1 MVTMSTGLADNV
13 RKYRRTAGLNQEQ
26 LAETADLSLSTV
38 RKAEQGG
45 HVSMETL
52 AALARALGVST
63 SALFVTEAPRSVLG
77 TDDEANRRYLAELRR
92 ALMPPIGLSAP
103 LSEPGEAEEPS
114 VIRRG
119 VQDVHAL
126 YRTDRYASVAR
137 KLPGLLR
144 SSEAAVSTLEG
155 EEQQHA
161 MIARAHALL
170 LTGKYLTQ
178 VRQYDMAYYA
188 LAEAIRLA
196 RETGQTQL
204 AATGVVGLCW
214 LLLRQDRFDES
225 EALAAH
231 TAAEVEPRM
240 SEATPARLAVWGE
253 LWLRVAAASVRNN
266 RPDVT
271 QEARRMARTA
281 GGSMEGEHLSFP
293 AHWGGF
299 GPVTVEAKAA
309 EDLSLV
315 GDSRGV
321 LRMADDGLLG
331 TKAMRNYGSLTPN
344 SWGRHRL
351 DVARAH
357 VMLGSHQDAMDEL
370 MQLRRTSGEWLTHQP
385 MARYVM
391 ADILKTRKR
400 TLTKEMRSMAAHLGV
415 AG

>member
-1 MVTMSTGLADNV
+1 MSTGLADNV
-13 RKYRRTAGLNQEQ
+13 KKFRRTAGLSQEG
-26 LAETADLSLSTV
+26 LAEAADLSLSTV

-45 HVSMETL
+45 HVSMDTL

-63 SALFVTEAPRSVLG
+63 SALFATEAPTSVLG
-77 TDDEANRRYLAELRR
+77 TEDEANRRYLAELRR
-92 ALMPPIGLSAP
+92 SLMPPVGLSVP
-103 LSEPGEAEEPS
+103 LAEPGEAGEVS
-114 VIRRG
+114 AIRQG
-119 VQDVHAL
+119 VQDGHAL
-126 YRTDRYASVAR
+126 YQADRYTSVAR

-144 SSEAAVSTLEG
+144 SSEAAVATLEG

-161 MIARAHALL
+161 TIARAHALL

-178 VRQYDMAYYA
+178 VRQYDMAYFA

-214 LLLRQDRFDES
+214 LLLREDRFDES
-225 EALAAH
+225 EQLAAQ
-231 TAAEVEPRM
+231 TAQEIEPRM
-240 SEATPARLAVWGE
+240 SEATPANLAVWGE

-266 RPDVT
+266 RPDVA

-281 GGSMEGEHLSFP
+281 GGALDGEHVEFP
-293 AHWGGF
+293 AHWSAF
-299 GPVTVEAKAA
+299 GPVTVEAKAV

-315 GDSRGV
+315 GDARGV
-321 LRMADDGLLG
+321 LRRADDGPLSG
-331 TKAMRNYGSLTPN
+331 KAVRNYGTLSTN
-344 SWGRHRL
+344 NWGRHRL

-357 VMLGSHQDAMDEL
+357 VVLGSHQDAMDEL
-370 MQLRRTSGEWLTHQP
+370 TRIRRTASEWMTHQP
-385 MARYVM
+385 MARRVM

-400 TLTKEMRSMAAHLGV
+400 TLTEDMRSMAAHLRV